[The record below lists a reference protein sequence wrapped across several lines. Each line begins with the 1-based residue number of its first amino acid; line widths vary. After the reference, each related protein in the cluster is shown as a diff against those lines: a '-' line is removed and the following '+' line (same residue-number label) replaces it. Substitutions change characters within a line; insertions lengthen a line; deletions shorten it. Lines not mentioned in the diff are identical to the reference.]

1 MTRAESWALRLL
13 PYQFT
18 VKRVPGH
25 SNIADALSRLISK
38 TQIDEA
44 FDEENDKHVLYA
56 LDAGA
61 MNISWTDIQLASEGD
76 EELEAVRLAIDTDLW
91 PERLR
96 RYESQ
101 AKELRTLDPMLF
113 KGDKIVL
120 PKSLR
125 SKALDAAHQGHI
137 GCGATKRILRE
148 YFWWP
153 NMSKDAEEFSE
164 KCGTCLL
171 ISRKKSPIPLSSR
184 EMPHGPWEI
193 LQVDFSPGICDNGPP
208 FQGNEFIEY
217 WESKGVRVRKSIPLS
232 PQSNGS
238 VERQNQGIIK
248 AMAGAKEDGKNWRD
262 ALECYTQTHNTL
274 KQHSRLCITPFELM
288 VGWKYRGTFPCLW
301 DSEKAVKIDREDVR
315 ENDAFAK
322 LNSKKY
328 ADQHRGARES
338 DIAVGDKVVVATFQ
352 RNKTDPTFSKERYTV
367 LTREGAKV
375 VIRSESGVQLA
386 RNVQDVKRDTRASEG
401 RQESGED
408 DVVKNSE
415 NLEEAEVD
423 NSDPIRAETSQSTGD
438 GTDRNVEAYSY
449 CDTNQRPK
457 RMSRKPNK
465 FNDMILYQIF
475 S

>member
-1 MTRAESWALRLL
+1 
-13 PYQFT
+13 
-18 VKRVPGH
+18 
-25 SNIADALSRLISK
+25 
-38 TQIDEA
+38 
-44 FDEENDKHVLYA
+44 
-56 LDAGA
+56 
-61 MNISWTDIQLASEGD
+61 
-76 EELEAVRLAIDTDLW
+76 
-91 PERLR
+91 
-96 RYESQ
+96 
-101 AKELRTLDPMLF
+101 
-113 KGDKIVL
+113 
-120 PKSLR
+120 
-125 SKALDAAHQGHI
+125 
-137 GCGATKRILRE
+137 
-148 YFWWP
+148 
-153 NMSKDAEEFSE
+153 MSKDAEEFIE

-171 ISRKKSPIPLSSR
+171 ISRKKPPIPLSSR

-193 LQVDFSPGICDNGPP
+193 LQVDFLTLQGYGTGHFLVVVDTYSRYLHVVEMKHTDARNTNAALCKIFCTWGLPLIIQSDNGPP

-401 RQESGED
+401 RQES
-408 DVVKNSE
+408 E
-415 NLEEAEVD
+415 NLEDAEVD
-423 NSDPIRAETSQSTGD
+423 NSDPIRAETLQSTGD
-438 GTDRNVEAYSY
+438 GTDRNVEAYSN

-475 S
+475 FINSRSGGECREG